1 MRSMEQYLP
10 NPNQTRQ
17 YADGK
22 GKQIRTYELFSR
34 DYRVATLSKLY
45 LNVTWIIIK
54 SFKLIEQP

>member
-22 GKQIRTYELFSR
+22 GKQIRTYGRFSH
-34 DYRVATLSKLY
+34 DYRVATLPKLY
-45 LNVTWIIIK
+45 LIVSGI
-54 SFKLIEQP
+54 FFQV

>member
-34 DYRVATLSKLY
+34 DYRVATLSKMY
-45 LNVTWIIIK
+45 LAV
-54 SFKLIEQP
+54 S